1 MSAAPGEVLIEVEAC
16 AVCRTDLQLI
26 EGDLPAAL
34 LPVVPGHQIVGTVRE
49 IGAGRSAIVEGDR
62 VGVAW
67 LAESCGTC
75 RFCTSDRENLCEA
88 SRFTGW
94 HRDGGYARFVTADHR
109 FVHRLAPDADP
120 VTTAPLLCGG
130 AIGYRSLR
138 VAGVE
143 PGERVGLYG
152 FGASASLVIQIARHW
167 GCEVA
172 VATRQRAEQERARTL
187 GAVWAGAYDESPPFP
202 LDRAIT
208 FAPAG
213 DVVVAALKALGRG
226 GVVAVNAIH
235 IDRIP
240 SFAYQHLWWERSL
253 RSVANVTR
261 HDVRELLRLAGDI
274 PLHPTVRTYR
284 LGEANEA
291 LADLRSGSVH
301 ATAVLT
307 PG

>member
-1 MSAAPGEVLIEVEAC
+1 MLSAPDAMMLVHPAPVGARPLQARYGDTAMSAAPGEVLIEVEAC
-16 AVCRTDLQLI
+16 AVCRTDLQLV
-26 EGDLPAAL
+26 EGDLPAAR
-34 LPVVPGHQIVGTVRE
+34 LPIVPGHQIAGAVRE
-49 IGAGRSAIVEGDR
+49 IGAGRSAFI
-62 VGVAW
+62 
-67 LAESCGTC
+67 
-75 RFCTSDRENLCEA
+75 
-88 SRFTGW
+88 
-94 HRDGGYARFVTADHR
+94 
-109 FVHRLAPDADP
+109 DADP

-152 FGASASLVIQIARHW
+152 FGASASLVIQIAHHW

-172 VATRQRAEQERARTL
+172 VATRQPVEQERARSL
-187 GAVWAGAYDESPPFP
+187 GAAWVGAYDDAPPFP

-213 DVVVAALKALGRG
+213 DVVVAALRALDRG

-240 SFAYQHLWWERSL
+240 SFAYEHLWWERSV

-261 HDVRELLRLAGDI
+261 HDVRDLLRLAGEI

-284 LGEANEA
+284 LDEANEA